1 MAKLIVEKPGVLTTI
16 QDLGRPVYTGLG
28 VPLSGPMDKKSFL
41 LANHLMRKAP
51 ADACLEIYMGNL
63 EMVFDTACQVVLTGA
78 SVEISCGN
86 KSYLTNEIIQVPKA
100 EKLTLSGFKNGQ
112 WAYLAIN
119 GSFLSENIMGSQSFY
134 PGITE
139 KSRINSG
146 EEVHYQVA
154 EKSLP
159 LLHAKVK
166 SSVFTNFNDLPAYK
180 GPSFPLLSPD
190 QQNRLKTG
198 TFTLSREQ
206 NRMGIHLEEK
216 IKHSLQEMITTPVYP
231 GTVQV
236 TSAGKLIV
244 LMLDAQVTGGYHR
257 VLQLP
262 QRAIGTLSQLRPG
275 EKLRFQLIDLPE

>member
-1 MAKLIVEKPGVLTTI
+1 MAKLRLEKSGILTSI
-16 QDLGRPVYTGLG
+16 QDLGRPAYTALG
-28 VPLSGPMDKKSFL
+28 VPLSGPMDKQSFL
-41 LANHLMRKAP
+41 LANHLMRKSP

-63 EMVFDTACQVVLTGA
+63 EMVFDTTCQVVLTGA
-78 SVEISCGN
+78 SGEISCGT
-86 KSYLTNEIIQVPKA
+86 KSYLTNEIIPVQKA

-139 KSRINSG
+139 KGRLNSG
-146 EEVHYQVA
+146 EEVHYQAA
-154 EKSLP
+154 ENSLP

-166 SSVFTNFNDLPAYK
+166 PNVFTNFNTLPAYK
-180 GPSFPLLSPD
+180 GPSFSLLSPD
-190 QQNRLKTG
+190 QQHRLQNG

-216 IKHSLQEMITTPVYP
+216 IRHSLPEMITTPVYP
-231 GTVQV
+231 GTVQI
-236 TSAGKLIV
+236 TSSGKLIV

-257 VLQLP
+257 VLQLS
-262 QRAIGTLSQLRPG
+262 QRSIGTLSQFRPG
-275 EKLRFQLIDLPE
+275 ENFRFQLMDFPE